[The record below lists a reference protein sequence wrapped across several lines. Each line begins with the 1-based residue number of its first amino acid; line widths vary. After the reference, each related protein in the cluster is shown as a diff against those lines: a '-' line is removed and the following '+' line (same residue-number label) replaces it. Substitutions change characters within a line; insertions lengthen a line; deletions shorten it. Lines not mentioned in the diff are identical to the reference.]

1 MTSFSML
8 LKLNVRFSINGHYLL
23 HSKLFL
29 QNFPSILSTV
39 IVNIVVPDVTQIM
52 KPVICFYI
60 FVLYI
65 ANILI
70 VGVSYLNLVE
80 EQNPTYGWL
89 ICTALL
95 LQNKRTTFIQMSF
108 VFSEKNLESVIMW
121 TCFCG
126 DKPTTNINYGIFINL
141 KH

>member
-1 MTSFSML
+1 M
-8 LKLNVRFSINGHYLL
+8 
-23 HSKLFL
+23 
-29 QNFPSILSTV
+29 STV
-39 IVNIVVPDVTQIM
+39 TVNIVVPDVTQIM

-65 ANILI
+65 DDILI

-95 LQNKRTTFIQMSF
+95 LQNKRTTFIQMSC
-108 VFSEKNLESVIMW
+108 VSSERNLKSLMW
-121 TCFCG
+121 TCLCG
-126 DKPTTNINYGIFINL
+126 DNPKRKYILRHLYYVCCWTLDWIPKTVQNNINFENIWRL
-141 KH
+141 CRDELAKHNDAS